1 MFKIIA
7 KDTFSDT
14 LLAIRDV
21 PIENINIKLFV
32 THNIILFS
40 PYIYK
45 LSNISIFQFGFL
57 IFEKDI
63 ENRLKPTNQKVQQSP
78 HL

>member
-32 THNIILFS
+32 THIILFS

-45 LSNISIFQFGFL
+45 LSYISIFQFGFL

>member
-32 THNIILFS
+32 THIILFS
-40 PYIYK
+40 PYICK